1 MSPGVAAPPWRG
13 ATWSARARPGSGGI
27 AAALRATLN
36 PVRDKWNLTG
46 PWLAEKVASPEEWS
60 IRDRDD
66 IVFFIEKK
74 RSELNKT
81 PEHHQPLR
89 RGREEFLAELEAA
102 MERYVRS
109 K

>member
-1 MSPGVAAPPWRG
+1 MVSASTTRFGRYSSRSPCDPES
-13 ATWSARARPGSGGI
+13 SARQVEPHR
-27 AAALRATLN
+27 
-36 PVRDKWNLTG
+36 
-46 PWLAEKVASPEEWS
+46 PWLAEKLASPEEWS